1 MAADVIL
8 LNGPSSAGKSS
19 LARALQDALDEP
31 WLTFGVD
38 ALIHAM
44 PLKLDGSADGLIIHP
59 GGRIE
64 VGPTWRALEGA
75 WRRGVGA
82 LARTGL
88 KLVLDEVIFDGA
100 EGQRGWNEALAG
112 LQVLWVAV
120 RCDPQVLAA
129 RESARGDRV
138 VGMAVKQAAFVHTG
152 IVYDLEVD
160 TGRLSPEQA
169 ARLIV
174 ERAVA

>member
-1 MAADVIL
+1 VTADVIL

-19 LARALQDALDEP
+19 LARALQEALDEP

-44 PLKLDGSADGLIIHP
+44 PLKLDGSADGLLIHP

-64 VGPTWRALEGA
+64 VGPAWRALESA

-100 EGQRGWNEALAG
+100 EGQRNWNEALAG
-112 LQVLWVAV
+112 LSVLWVAV
-120 RCDPQVLAA
+120 RCDPEVLAA

-138 VGMAVKQAAFVHTG
+138 VGMAARQAAFVHDG

-160 TGRLSPEQA
+160 TGRLSPEEA
-169 ARLIV
+169 ARLV
-174 ERAVA
+174 LERALA